1 VVLPEIGRGRAAQRL
16 PHPRRAV
23 LRRAG
28 TGRDGWAPRRN
39 EVPRCAGAVLTTRL
53 ALAIGFVT
61 RHETRGPLPT
71 AAARLALGGVVPG
84 AVIAAQVYGVPTL
97 APQAIVDD
105 LRTLAFETAGPCSA
119 GRAHGGAARRSAPR
133 CHPAPCGSSRC
144 RSSRCHCGHIRRRRG
159 RRRSACPT
167 CRASRRLGSRSPR
180 RCSWSAAC
188 RSTARCPARCAICP
202 NSWSIRRPR
211 AATARALG
219 EAIVTQADTVQGL
232 HANVRDAL
240 RCHFDDGAAPR
251 MIRLHFARDEVITAR
266 NGHATCPAPT

>member
-1 VVLPEIGRGRAAQRL
+1 MVLPEIGRGRAAQRL
-16 PHPRRAV
+16 PRPRRAL

-61 RHETRGPLPT
+61 RHETRSPLPT

-84 AVIAAQVYGVPTL
+84 AVIAAQDYGVPTL

-144 RSSRCHCGHIRRRRG
+144 RPSRCHCGHIRRRRG

-167 CRASRRLGSRSPR
+167 CHLRELVVDQTPR
-180 RCSWSAAC
+180 GGY
-188 RSTARCPARCAICP
+188 
-202 NSWSIRRPR
+202 
-211 AATARALG
+211 TARAPG